1 MRGLEGV
8 LGRVC
13 RHNNTSSGNN
23 IKLDSIKIVE
33 LQWQRRQTVS
43 QYNHTH
49 IHTHIHT
56 HTYTHT
62 HTQITQWITVLRE
75 SHTHM
80 YPCQCLNQIQSMP
93 SFLPEYIYIHVGLRT
108 YMYTSHNT
116 HVPHAH
122 NHTLMSLSRDPV
134 MRRLLRTAR
143 ELTPAL

>member
-1 MRGLEGV
+1 M

-13 RHNNTSSGNN
+13 CHDNTSSGNN

-49 IHTHIHT
+49 
-56 HTYTHT
+56 TYTHT
-62 HTQITQWITVLRE
+62 THTHTHTHTNTYTYTHTTQWIIVLRE

-80 YPCQCLNQIQSMP
+80 YTCQCLNQIQSMP
-93 SFLPEYIYIHVGLRT
+93 SFHPEYIYIHVGLRT

>member
-1 MRGLEGV
+1 MSPRQ
-8 LGRVC
+8 
-13 RHNNTSSGNN
+13 H
-23 IKLDSIKIVE
+23 
-33 LQWQRRQTVS
+33 QRWEQHQTGQHQDRRATVAKMT
-43 QYNHTH
+43 NGEPV
-49 IHTHIHT
+49 HT

-62 HTQITQWITVLRE
+62 HTLTTQWITVLRE

-80 YPCQCLNQIQSMP
+80 YTCQCLNQIQSMP

-108 YMYTSHNT
+108 HMYTSHNT